1 MAIFF
6 ILLWITCGF
15 IAAGIA
21 SGRNHNA
28 GVWFVIGALFGVFGL
43 IGAFLLPD
51 KSKEKDEADTTSAAT
66 EIKSK
71 TRTCPFC
78 AEEIKAQAVICR
90 FCGKEVPPV
99 EPAPKVVSKP
109 ITEAEVQQLKSEAG
123 DDAVQLSYKD
133 SDAWHCIC
141 GCKNDLTIKNC
152 EQCKRNRDF
161 VLSNYNAT
169 SESQL

>member
-1 MAIFF
+1 MGILF

-51 KSKEKDEADTTSAAT
+51 KSKSAEKSPIAPNTSD
-66 EIKSK
+66 IDNQ

-78 AEEIKAQAVICR
+78 AEEIKAKAVVCR
-90 FCGKEVPPV
+90 FCGKEVSPV
-99 EPAPKVVSKP
+99 ETPKHEAPRTLSESELSK
-109 ITEAEVQQLKSEAG
+109 LKSEVG
-123 DDAVQLSYKD
+123 EDAVQLSSKD
-133 SDAWHCIC
+133 DQAWHCVC
-141 GCKNDLTIKNC
+141 GSTNSLELKNC
-152 EQCKRNRDF
+152 EECKRNRDF
-161 VLSNYNAT
+161 VLSNY
-169 SESQL
+169 SSM